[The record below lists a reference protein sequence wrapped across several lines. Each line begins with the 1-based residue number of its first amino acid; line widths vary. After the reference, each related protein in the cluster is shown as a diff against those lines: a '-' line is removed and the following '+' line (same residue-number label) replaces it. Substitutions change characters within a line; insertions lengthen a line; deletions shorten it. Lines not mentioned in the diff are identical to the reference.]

1 MPETNDI
8 SYNKF
13 RISAALSF
21 LAAEQLLVFT

>member
-8 SYNKF
+8 SYHKF

-21 LAAEQLLVFT
+21 LAAEQLNLQ

>member
-1 MPETNDI
+1 MPETNVI

-21 LAAEQLLVFT
+21 LAAEQLNLQ

>member
-21 LAAEQLLVFT
+21 LAAEQLNLQ

>member
-1 MPETNDI
+1 MPEANDI

-21 LAAEQLLVFT
+21 LAAEQLNLQ